1 MAAASGEPVSGH
13 TSNNSSIL
21 QSKPL
26 SGTTIAGYLSTI
38 ENTDVEAPF
47 FSDSST
53 TDSLLYDIQQRVS
66 TGGGCQASLSEKIIP
81 ALLSSDKSNELW
93 SSTGK
98 YQAGTVNVPTNAN
111 FIGTLFLA
119 NVPARLYADCEHQT
133 IYTTVHDANMV
144 QLEQDFA
151 KRDGWSDT
159 AVDAGY
165 EPLDTTQLRR
175 RGPSVLPFFLL
186 SALEPYYLVRHGIAP
201 ILNLR
206 TANTSAELQLT
217 GIYNAAN
224 LDGWAEKVKAS
235 KTWRFVTIFFK
246 SAPSSRHSECK
257 LPSQELRSQADVL
270 VSSLCSII
278 CHSRINKECFEV
290 DSEAETS
297 VLTPSP
303 KVAST
308 WANQVAVRLPRSKIQ
323 AAITLYGRR
332 QPADREICIFTS
344 KLDVARAVSKALFCG
359 SDNMML
365 CHFFAKRFGTAGAFQ
380 FSDVVQVFADVLG
393 PNHAFA
399 LAAYKLGGGGEL
411 APPILLAH
419 GGKVVE
425 TTAEHLSRLL
435 EGSHT
440 SVVKIDQMDRRVTQV
455 CLQGVEPAK
464 LVLSEAFRLKMTT
477 SLVHASRMSVEAVPP
492 ASEVGA
498 IPKAAPRAAENH
510 RLDELVEELRLK
522 RARVEQWVG
531 AATDDSPRPALP
543 PGA

>member
-1 MAAASGEPVSGH
+1 MAAASSDMATSH
-13 TSNNSSIL
+13 TSNFSSSL
-21 QSKPL
+21 PTKPTN
-26 SGTTIAGYLSTI
+26 GTTIVEYLSNM
-38 ENTDVEAPF
+38 ENSGVELPGYDGTPATDG
-47 FSDSST
+47 
-53 TDSLLYDIQQRVS
+53 LLYNIQQRIA
-66 TGGGCQASLSEKIIP
+66 TGGGCQTSLYEKSIP

-93 SSTGK
+93 SGTGK
-98 YQAGTVNVPTNAN
+98 YQAGTVNVPAHAN

-144 QLEQDFA
+144 LLEQDFA
-151 KRDGWSDT
+151 KRDGWSDA

-175 RGPSVLPFFLL
+175 RGPSVLPPFLL
-186 SALEPYYLVRHGIAP
+186 TALEPYYLVRHGIAP

-217 GIYNAAN
+217 GIYNTAN
-224 LDGWAEKVKAS
+224 LDGWAEKVEAS

-257 LPSQELRSQADVL
+257 LTRQELRSQADVL
-270 VSSLCSII
+270 VSSLCSIV
-278 CHSRINKECFEV
+278 CHSKINKECLEV

-303 KVAST
+303 KVASA

-323 AAITLYGRR
+323 TASTLYGCR
-332 QPADREICIFTS
+332 QTADREICIFTS
-344 KLDVARAVSKALFCG
+344 KLDVARAMSKALFSG

-365 CHFFAKRFGTAGAFQ
+365 GHFLSKRFGAADGFQ
-380 FSDVVQVFADVLG
+380 FADVVQVFAEVLG

-440 SVVKIDQMDRRVTQV
+440 AAVKIDQMDRRVTQV
-455 CLQGVEPAK
+455 GLQGIEPAK

-477 SLVHASRMSVEAVPP
+477 SLVHASQMSVVAVPP

-522 RARVEQWVG
+522 RARVQELVNDATR
-531 AATDDSPRPALP
+531 AAPRAAPP